1 MELRHLRYFVA
12 VAEMENVSRA
22 AMQRLHVSQPSLSR
36 QIRDLED
43 EMGVQLLERT
53 AKSVRLTD
61 AGRAFLDEARAILKH
76 TDDAVG
82 KVRAIAGKT
91 ETELHIGD
99 WPLAT
104 GRVMPALLRAYQQA
118 MPNVKVKVHDW
129 PVEKN
134 IAGVRDGRLQLA
146 IILPPLKA
154 NALEELRFEELL
166 TARVCLAVSCDH
178 PFARRQSVSLADA
191 AREPFIGLTR
201 EEYPRYL
208 EYLNAIFARVNDKP
222 RLVEEQ
228 DGWSGVFSAVSAGTG
243 VALTSDAFSY
253 AFNDRIKL
261 VRLTPEPKRVA
272 IGIITR
278 KGRLESGRR
287 EVLPMRERSVRGYS
301 LGQCV
306 ELLRVCMHRRQFPPT
321 RFAKRLERINA
332 PVVNAFVKFFDRN
345 IRREVLFHDEFRDL
359 LRLREH
365 RVGRAKPDPVQ

>member
-1 MELRHLRYFVA
+1 MGAVELRHLRYFVA

-43 EMGVQLLERT
+43 EIGVQLLERT
-53 AKSVRLTD
+53 AKSVKLTD
-61 AGRAFLDEARAILKH
+61 AGRTFLNEARAILKQ

-82 KVRAIAGKT
+82 NARAIAGKR

-99 WPLAT
+99 WPLAS
-104 GRVMPALLRAYQQA
+104 GRIMPTLLRAYQKA

-154 NALEELRFEELL
+154 NALDELRFEPLF
-166 TARVCLAVSCDH
+166 TGRVCLAVSSDH
-178 PFARRQSVSLADA
+178 PFAKKRSVSLGDA
-191 AREPFIGLTR
+191 AREPFIGLTP
-201 EEYPRYL
+201 EEYPRYQ

-228 DGWSGVFSAVSAGTG
+228 DGWSGVFSSVSAGVG
-243 VALTSDAFSY
+243 VALTSDAFNY
-253 AFNDRIKL
+253 AFDDRIKL

-272 IGIITR
+272 VGIITR
-278 KGRLESGRR
+278 KGKLGPAAATFCECAKEAFGA
-287 EVLPMRERSVRGYS
+287 VR
-301 LGQCV
+301 
-306 ELLRVCMHRRQFPPT
+306 
-321 RFAKRLERINA
+321 
-332 PVVNAFVKFFDRN
+332 
-345 IRREVLFHDEFRDL
+345 
-359 LRLREH
+359 
-365 RVGRAKPDPVQ
+365 

>member
-1 MELRHLRYFVA
+1 VELRHLRYFVA

-53 AKSVRLTD
+53 AKSVRLTE

-104 GRVMPALLRAYQQA
+104 ARVMPALLRAYQQA
-118 MPNVKVKVHDW
+118 IPNVKVKVHDW

-146 IILPPLKA
+146 IIIPPLKA

-166 TARVCLAVSCDH
+166 TGRVCLAVSCDH
-178 PFARRQSVSLADA
+178 PLARRQSVSLGDA

-201 EEYPRYL
+201 DEYPRYL
-208 EYLNAIFARVNDKP
+208 EYLNAIFAHVNDKP

-261 VRLTPEPKRVA
+261 LRLTPEPKRIA

-278 KGRLESGRR
+278 KGRLSPAAGKFCE
-287 EVLPMRERSVRGYS
+287 
-301 LGQCV
+301 C
-306 ELLRVCMHRRQFPPT
+306 
-321 RFAKRLERINA
+321 AKE
-332 PVVNAFVKFFDRN
+332 AFGA
-345 IRREVLFHDEFRDL
+345 IR
-359 LRLREH
+359 
-365 RVGRAKPDPVQ
+365 